1 MLLIVYNNQRWMGTN
16 VMDLNGWILDMCDEI
31 IGNEYTKKLLWYYY

>member
-16 VMDLNGWILDMCDEI
+16 VTDLNNGWICDEI
-31 IGNEYTKKLLWYYY
+31 IGNEYTKKLLWY